1 MNKTVY
7 GVYESNA
14 DVISAINAL
23 KAKGFEGEDI
33 TVVADKEETL
43 DFTNGQRETDVHTI
57 TNVTTEDTF
66 MDKVAR
72 FFMPD
77 ENANLSTRLADAGLS
92 NSEAAEYVYDVE
104 RGKMLV
110 LVKEG
115 KGHLTSPRDSFKA
128 GTEGSLTT
136 GETLETN
143 SKNPLFNGTEK
154 SARLNDNDTTVLNGR
169 GRGTTEDEKT
179 IRLREE
185 QLKIDKE
192 RVQAGEVVIGKEVKE
207 EHKTINVPVE
217 REEVTIERHPVTG
230 KESGLEAGTIKDGET
245 VRIPVV
251 EEKLEV
257 TKKPVVTD
265 EIVIKKHVV
274 EETEQVQDTLKKE
287 DIELDS
293 SDPSIVHEKN
303 DSLNVRDKNDVVTTF
318 DENDRETLRDRND
331 STPARKK
338 SEGETNKDYAFNKTY
353 TVMDKDY
360 PNTDAGEKPF
370 VEKKSTDTLDEQ
382 SKIR

>member
-14 DVISAINAL
+14 EVIQAINAL
-23 KAKGFEGEDI
+23 KAKGYEGEDI
-33 TVVADKEETL
+33 TVVADKEATL
-43 DFTNGQRETDVHTI
+43 DFMNQQRETDVHTI
-57 TNVTTEDTF
+57 TNASHDESF

-104 RGKMLV
+104 RGKVLILV
-110 LVKEG
+110 EEG

-128 GTEGSLTT
+128 GTEGSTRPVGTT
-136 GETLETN
+136 LDNN
-143 SKNPLFNGTEK
+143 SSNPRFNGTEK
-154 SARLNDNDTTVLNGR
+154 SGLLNDNDSVLNGR

-185 QLKIDKE
+185 QLNIDKE
-192 RVQAGEVVIGKEVKE
+192 RVQAGEVVIDKEVKE
-207 EHKTINVPVE
+207 QQKTINVPVE
-217 REEVTIERHPVTG
+217 HEEVSIERRPVTG
-230 KESGLEAGTIKDGET
+230 KESGLEAGAIKDGET

-265 EIVIKKHVV
+265 EIVIKKQVV
-274 EETEQVQDTLKKE
+274 QDTEQVQDTLKKE
-287 DIELDS
+287 DIQLDS
-293 SDPSIVHEKN
+293 SDSSIVREKN
-303 DSLNVRDKNDVVTTF
+303 LGATNKGNAFDKTDAMKNTDNLNTGVRQDSL
-318 DENDRETLRDRND
+318 
-331 STPARKK
+331 
-338 SEGETNKDYAFNKTY
+338 GQ
-353 TVMDKDY
+353 
-360 PNTDAGEKPF
+360 
-370 VEKKSTDTLDEQ
+370 DTLDEKKRTRVLEEQ
-382 SKIR
+382 SKLR

>member
-14 DVISAINAL
+14 EVIQAINGL

-43 DFTNGQRETDVHTI
+43 DFTNRHRETDVHTI
-57 TNVTTEDTF
+57 TNVSTDDTF

-77 ENANLSTRLADAGLS
+77 ENANLSTKLADAGLS

-104 RGKMLV
+104 RGKVLV
-110 LVKEG
+110 LVEEG

-128 GTEGSLTT
+128 GTEESARPVGTMLNS
-136 GETLETN
+136 N
-143 SKNPLFNGTEK
+143 SKNPRFNGTEK
-154 SARLNDNDTTVLNGR
+154 DTLLNDNDTTVLNGR

-192 RVQAGEVVIGKEVKE
+192 RVQAGEVVVDKEVKE
-207 EHKTINVPVE
+207 QHKTINVPVE
-217 REEVTIERHPVTG
+217 REEVTIERRPVTG

-265 EIVIKKHVV
+265 EIVIKKQVV

-287 DIELDS
+287 DIHLDS
-293 SDPSIVHEKN
+293 SDSSIVREKN
-303 DSLNVRDKNDVVTTF
+303 VG
-318 DENDRETLRDRND
+318 
-331 STPARKK
+331 A
-338 SEGETNKDYAFNKTY
+338 TNKREAFNKTSS
-353 TVMDKDY
+353 VKNAEY
-360 PNTDAGEKPF
+360 PNTGVGQDPLE
-370 VEKKSTDTLDEQ
+370 EKKRTNILEEQ
-382 SKIR
+382 SKLR

>member
-14 DVISAINAL
+14 EVIQAINGL

-43 DFTNGQRETDVHTI
+43 DFTNRHRETDVQTI
-57 TNVTTEDTF
+57 TNVSTDDTF

-77 ENANLSTRLADAGLS
+77 ENANLSTKLADAGLS

-104 RGKMLV
+104 HGKVLV
-110 LVKEG
+110 LVEEG

-128 GTEGSLTT
+128 GTEESARPVGTMLDS
-136 GETLETN
+136 N
-143 SKNPLFNGTEK
+143 SKNPRFNGTEK
-154 SARLNDNDTTVLNGR
+154 DTLMNDNDTTVLNGR

-192 RVQAGEVVIGKEVKE
+192 RVQAGEVVVDKEVKE
-207 EHKTINVPVE
+207 QHKTINVPVE
-217 REEVTIERHPVTG
+217 REEVTIERRPVTG

-265 EIVIKKHVV
+265 EIVIKKQVV

-287 DIELDS
+287 DIHLDS
-293 SDPSIVHEKN
+293 SDSSIVREKN
-303 DSLNVRDKNDVVTTF
+303 VG
-318 DENDRETLRDRND
+318 
-331 STPARKK
+331 A
-338 SEGETNKDYAFNKTY
+338 TNKRDAFNKTSSVKN
-353 TVMDKDY
+353 TEY
-360 PNTDAGEKPF
+360 PNTGVGQDPLEEKR
-370 VEKKSTDTLDEQ
+370 KTNILQEQ
-382 SKIR
+382 SKLR